1 MADDPSV
8 FVLGAAAF
16 GQPYGSGADRA
27 APGDEVVG
35 SLLRAA
41 AERGIRMVDTAR
53 AYGESEAVLGRARAA
68 GGLGML
74 GIVTKVRPLDA
85 LDPAAA
91 AVDVAAAV
99 RRSVHESLEA
109 LAADRVDVMLLHRAR
124 DAERGAG
131 AAPRALAELV
141 EDGVVGRWGI
151 SVTGAAE
158 LVRAVSYPGMRYV
171 QVPFNLLDR
180 RWLSPAVQQAL
191 SARPEVH
198 VTVRSALL
206 QGLLA
211 STDGRPWPAAGVDGP
226 ATLTRLDRLVAELGR
241 RDRLDLC
248 LAYVRGHAWVDDVV
262 LGCRRLG
269 QLGQLADALE
279 RPSLTADEIAA
290 VHAAVA
296 PGPLNLVDPSRWTR
310 SSP

>member
-16 GQPYGSGADRA
+16 GQPYGSGPDRA
-27 APGDEVVG
+27 APDDEVVR

-41 AERGIRMVDTAR
+41 VERGIQMVDTAR

-68 GGLGML
+68 GGLDAL

-85 LDPAAA
+85 LDPGATAG
-91 AVDVAAAV
+91 DVAAAV
-99 RRSVHESLEA
+99 RQSVHESLGA
-109 LAADRVDVMLLHRAR
+109 LAADRLDVVLLHRAR
-124 DAERGAG
+124 DAERGGG

-141 EDGVVGRWGI
+141 EGGLVGRWGI
-151 SVTGAAE
+151 SVAEPAE
-158 LVRAVSYPGMRYV
+158 LVRAASYPGMRYL
-171 QVPFNLLDR
+171 QVPLNLLDR

-191 SARPEVH
+191 SARPGVH

-211 STDGRPWPAAGVDGP
+211 STDGRPWPVAGVDGP
-226 ATLTRLDRLVAELGR
+226 ETLTRLDGLVTELGR

-248 LAYVRGHAWVDDVV
+248 LAYVRGHTWVDDVV
-262 LGCRRLG
+262 LGCRRLD
-269 QLGQLADALE
+269 QLDQLADALAQ
-279 RPSLTADEIAA
+279 PSLSADEIAV